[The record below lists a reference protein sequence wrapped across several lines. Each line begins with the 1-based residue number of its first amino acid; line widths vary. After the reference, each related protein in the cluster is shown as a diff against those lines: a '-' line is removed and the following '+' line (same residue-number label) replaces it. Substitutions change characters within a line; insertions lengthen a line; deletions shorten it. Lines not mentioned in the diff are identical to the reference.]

1 MRGTARSI
9 NNDSNNQRR
18 ALPTSR
24 AAPHGERAVLAILR
38 AKAPHRALDLS
49 EAAQVAEWQ
58 AMTLLEL
65 AGLTEPPTPASLIT
79 ELPRVLVQHDVDLPV
94 SGCTSWQNG
103 RWVIILNAAEP
114 LVRQRFS
121 LAHEFKH
128 AVDHRFRHELYIDRP
143 GLSAEVQAERAAD
156 YFAACL
162 LMPKRW
168 LYRAWAGGHR
178 RISELSRMFSVSPQ
192 AMARRLEHL
201 GLRMPL
207 DSDSTNSAQSASYVC
222 RKRQAWLRSTA

>member
-9 NNDSNNQRR
+9 NDSNNQQR
-18 ALPTSR
+18 ALQTSR

-38 AKAPHRALDLS
+38 AKAPHRALDVR

-58 AMTLLEL
+58 AITLLEL

-79 ELPRVLVQHDVDLPV
+79 ELPRVLVRSDVDLPV
-94 SGCTSWQNG
+94 SGCTSWHNG

-128 AVDHRFRHELYIDRP
+128 AIDHRFRHEVYVDRP
-143 GLSAEVQAERAAD
+143 GLPAEAQAERAAD

-168 LYRAWAGGHR
+168 LYRAWADGHQ

-201 GLRMPL
+201 GLRLPL
-207 DSDSTNSAQSASYVC
+207 DSAAAGSAQSPFYVR
-222 RKRQAWLRSTA
+222 RKRPSWMRSAA

>member
-1 MRGTARSI
+1 MRGKASAI
-9 NNDSNNQRR
+9 NNSDERP

-38 AKAPHRALDLS
+38 AKAPHRALDLR
-49 EAAQVAEWQ
+49 EAARVAEWQ
-58 AMTLLEL
+58 ATTLLEL
-65 AGLTEPPTPASLIT
+65 AELSAPPTPASLIT
-79 ELPRVLVQHDVDLPV
+79 ELPRVLVRSDVDLPV

-128 AVDHRFRHELYIDRP
+128 VIDHRYRDELYIDRP
-143 GLSAEVQAERAAD
+143 GLPARAQAEQAAD

-168 LYRAWAGGHR
+168 LYRAWSAGHQR
-178 RISELSRMFSVSPQ
+178 VSELSRLFGVSPQ

-201 GLRMPL
+201 GLGKAPDAGSAGGRQSPTYARLKRPSWVRSPL
-207 DSDSTNSAQSASYVC
+207 
-222 RKRQAWLRSTA
+222 

>member
-1 MRGTARSI
+1 MRGKASAI
-9 NNDSNNQRR
+9 NNSYERR

-38 AKAPHRALDLS
+38 AKAPHRALDLR

-128 AVDHRFRHELYIDRP
+128 AVDHRFRHEFYVDRP

-156 YFAACL
+156 YFAASL

-168 LYRAWAGGHR
+168 LYRAWAGGHQ

-192 AMARRLEHL
+192 AMARRLEYL
-201 GLRMPL
+201 GLRIPL
-207 DSDSTNSAQSASYVC
+207 DSDAAGNAQSPFYVR
-222 RKRQAWLRSTA
+222 RKRPSWLRNAA

>member
-1 MRGTARSI
+1 MRGKASAI
-9 NNDSNNQRR
+9 NNSDERM

-38 AKAPHRALDLS
+38 AKAPHRALDLR
-49 EAAQVAEWQ
+49 EAARVAEWQ
-58 AMTLLEL
+58 AITLLEL
-65 AGLTEPPTPASLIT
+65 AGLSEPPTPASLIT
-79 ELPRVLVQHDVDLPV
+79 ELPRVLVRSDVDLPV

-128 AVDHRFRHELYIDRP
+128 AVDHRFRHELYVGRP

-162 LMPKRW
+162 LMPRRW
-168 LYRAWAGGHR
+168 IYRAWTGGHQ

-192 AMARRLEHL
+192 AMARRLEYL
-201 GLRMPL
+201 GLRLPL
-207 DSDSTNSAQSASYVC
+207 DSSAADGGQSPSYVR
-222 RKRQAWLRSTA
+222 RKRPSWLKSAA

>member
-1 MRGTARSI
+1 MRGKAVSI
-9 NNDSNNQRR
+9 NNTRDARPQ
-18 ALPTSR
+18 LPTSR
-24 AAPHGERAVLAILR
+24 AAPHRERAVLAILR
-38 AKAPHRALDLS
+38 AKAPRRALDLR

-58 AMTLLEL
+58 ATALLEL
-65 AGLTEPPTPASLIT
+65 AALTEPPTPASLIAQ
-79 ELPRVLVQHDVDLPV
+79 LPRVLVQSDVDLPV
-94 SGCTSWQNG
+94 SGCTSWQSG
-103 RWVIILNAAEP
+103 RWLIILNAAEP

-128 AVDHRFRHELYIDRP
+128 VIDHRFRHELYVDRP

-168 LYRAWAGGHR
+168 LYRAWTDGHQ

-192 AMARRLEHL
+192 AMAHRLEHL
-201 GLRMPL
+201 GLRLPL
-207 DSDSTNSAQSASYVC
+207 DSSAGDSAQSPSYVR
-222 RKRQAWLRSTA
+222 RKRP

>member
-1 MRGTARSI
+1 VP
-9 NNDSNNQRR
+9 

-38 AKAPHRALDLS
+38 SKAPHRALDVR

-58 AMTLLEL
+58 AITLLEL

-79 ELPRVLVQHDVDLPV
+79 ELPRVLVRSDVDLPV
-94 SGCTSWQNG
+94 SGCTAWHNG

-128 AVDHRFRHELYIDRP
+128 AIDHRFRHELYVDRP
-143 GLSAEVQAERAAD
+143 GLTAETQAERAAD

-162 LMPKRW
+162 LMPRRW
-168 LYRAWAGGHR
+168 LYRAWTDGHQH
-178 RISELSRMFSVSPQ
+178 ISELSRMFSVSPQ

-201 GLRMPL
+201 GLRIAL
-207 DSDSTNSAQSASYVC
+207 DSHAAASAQSPFYVR
-222 RKRQAWLRSTA
+222 RKRQFWLRSAA